1 MFKGN
6 WKIEDDQLW
15 LSSLFSCGGTTHSI
29 EPIYGG
35 DGKAVHAEWVS
46 DTLIIRTGKPL
57 CRTDD
62 GPGVREKDILI
73 RVDHGNVVDITE
85 RDNKNHPAVP
95 KVEYVAHVLANQDTQ
110 HQQPISRS
118 SAETIAKQLV
128 AEGSWYCLDDK
139 KQELQQNLPAIV
151 EPPLAESPPATK

>member
-1 MFKGN
+1 MVK
-6 WKIEDDQLW
+6 QP
-15 LSSLFSCGGTTHSI
+15 FSCGGTTHSI

-85 RDNKNHPAVP
+85 RDNKIILPYQKLSMLPTYLPTKTLNIS
-95 KVEYVAHVLANQDTQ
+95 NQ
-110 HQQPISRS
+110 
-118 SAETIAKQLV
+118 
-128 AEGSWYCLDDK
+128 
-139 KQELQQNLPAIV
+139 
-151 EPPLAESPPATK
+151 